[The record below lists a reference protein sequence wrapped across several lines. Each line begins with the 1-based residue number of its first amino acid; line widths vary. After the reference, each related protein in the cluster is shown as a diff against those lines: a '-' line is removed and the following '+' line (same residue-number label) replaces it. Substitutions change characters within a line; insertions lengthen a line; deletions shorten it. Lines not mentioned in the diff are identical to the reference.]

1 MDALPA
7 GLQTQQSAAGPQ
19 AKWPVNPDPLW
30 DLSGLDVGTFSRIQT
45 PGGKPSL
52 QRTGKIKR
60 QRFFMVWKLETAMLG
75 GKAKSQSH
83 RDREFNVSFQKGQLY
98 DPVQATKFLFHCYE
112 TE

>member
-1 MDALPA
+1 
-7 GLQTQQSAAGPQ
+7 
-19 AKWPVNPDPLW
+19 
-30 DLSGLDVGTFSRIQT
+30 
-45 PGGKPSL
+45 
-52 QRTGKIKR
+52 
-60 QRFFMVWKLETAMLG
+60 MVWKLETAMLG